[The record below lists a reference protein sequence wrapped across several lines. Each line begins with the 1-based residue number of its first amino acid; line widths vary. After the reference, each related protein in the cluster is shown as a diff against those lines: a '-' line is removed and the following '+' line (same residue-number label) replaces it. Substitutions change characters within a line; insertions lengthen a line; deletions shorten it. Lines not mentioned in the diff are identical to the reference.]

1 MRDEHR
7 RAEVETRQPAQTI
20 EARLLRRIEQ
30 LEAASSELKGNEQ
43 VLRERETRF
52 HGMLRSI
59 SDLITV
65 IGADGTVR
73 YENELAVERLLG
85 YRPEDKVE
93 TNAFKWIHPDDVERA
108 LSLFAE
114 VLSKPGIHPPVE
126 FRVPHKDG
134 SWRYFEHTVNNLVDD
149 PDVEGIVISSRDIT
163 ERKRTEE
170 ALRESEARLGE
181 AQRIAHIGSWEW
193 DVKIDKLYWSNEVFR
208 IYGFAPQE
216 FVPTFA
222 KLMEVVHPDDR
233 ELLRTKRDAAL
244 HRGEPYDF
252 EHRIVQ
258 PSGVG
263 RVIHSRAEVVR
274 GEEDEPLRMVGTI
287 HDITE
292 RKALE
297 EQLAHQAFHDSLTG
311 LPNRALFMDRLE
323 HALARSSRRQ
333 TPVAVLFLDL
343 DNFKFINDSLG
354 HEVGDQLLIAVAE
367 RLGACLRPG
376 DTVARLGGDEFTV
389 LLEDV
394 TDVSDATYVAER
406 ITEALRAP
414 FNLEGHQVFSSASIG
429 VVLRREDNERP
440 GNLLRDADLALYQA
454 KGGGRARYSVFDPSM
469 NARALQRLEL
479 GNDLRRAIERDELKV
494 CYQKVHLMSGEVVGA
509 EALLRWEH
517 PRRGLLLPAEFI
529 PVAEETGLILPI
541 GQWILEEACRQ
552 ARAWQEQYPND
563 PPLTMCVNLSSR
575 QFRHYNLIQDVTRA
589 LQETG
594 LDSRSLCLDIA
605 ESAMMEE
612 TQFTNTTLQQ
622 LKSSGIKVAIDDFGI
637 GYSSMRWLERF
648 PVDYVKIDRSFVAG
662 LGERTE
668 DEVVARSLIRL
679 AKGLGMEAIAEGVE
693 TAEQLA
699 RLEEMG
705 CEMAQGHYFSEPLL
719 SEAFSAHLAPDPR

>member
-1 MRDEHR
+1 
-7 RAEVETRQPAQTI
+7 
-20 EARLLRRIEQ
+20 
-30 LEAASSELKGNEQ
+30 
-43 VLRERETRF
+43 
-52 HGMLRSI
+52 
-59 SDLITV
+59 
-65 IGADGTVR
+65 
-73 YENELAVERLLG
+73 
-85 YRPEDKVE
+85 
-93 TNAFKWIHPDDVERA
+93 
-108 LSLFAE
+108 
-114 VLSKPGIHPPVE
+114 
-126 FRVPHKDG
+126 
-134 SWRYFEHTVNNLVDD
+134 
-149 PDVEGIVISSRDIT
+149 
-163 ERKRTEE
+163 
-170 ALRESEARLGE
+170 
-181 AQRIAHIGSWEW
+181 
-193 DVKIDKLYWSNEVFR
+193 
-208 IYGFAPQE
+208 
-216 FVPTFA
+216 
-222 KLMEVVHPDDR
+222 
-233 ELLRTKRDAAL
+233 
-244 HRGEPYDF
+244 
-252 EHRIVQ
+252 
-258 PSGVG
+258 
-263 RVIHSRAEVVR
+263 
-274 GEEDEPLRMVGTI
+274 
-287 HDITE
+287 
-292 RKALE
+292 
-297 EQLAHQAFHDSLTG
+297 
-311 LPNRALFMDRLE
+311 
-323 HALARSSRRQ
+323 
-333 TPVAVLFLDL
+333 
-343 DNFKFINDSLG
+343 
-354 HEVGDQLLIAVAE
+354 
-367 RLGACLRPG
+367 
-376 DTVARLGGDEFTV
+376 
-389 LLEDV
+389 
-394 TDVSDATYVAER
+394 
-406 ITEALRAP
+406 
-414 FNLEGHQVFSSASIG
+414 
-429 VVLRREDNERP
+429 
-440 GNLLRDADLALYQA
+440 
-454 KGGGRARYSVFDPSM
+454 
-469 NARALQRLEL
+469 
-479 GNDLRRAIERDELKV
+479 
-494 CYQKVHLMSGEVVGA
+494 MSGEVVGA